1 MSGRVLGNGQIRRIN
16 EGVAIGA
23 GNASVITLWQ
33 FATNDLATA
42 VEAAG
47 FFNGLA
53 DSMAVGDVILASMD
67 LDGTPVMKTYTVTAI
82 SAAKVVTVA
91 LQTVTA
97 G

>member
-1 MSGRVLGNGQIRRIN
+1 MSGRTLGNGSIRRIN

-23 GNASVITLWQ
+23 GNANVVTIWQ

-47 FFNGLA
+47 FFNSLA
-53 DSMAVGDVILASMD
+53 DSMAVGDIIFASLD
-67 LDGTPVMKTYTVTAI
+67 LDGTPQLKNYMVTAI

-91 LQTVTA
+91 LQTTT
-97 G
+97 